1 MQRIIVCCSTSW
13 KWNIWQMAFLSHRLD
28 SRQSGPII
36 LRFFW
41 CFVRNRGHSMWT
53 PWAPGLKKKQDR
65 FVARSRDSFGF
76 PGGWSGGS
84 LAPIPKSVYI
94 ASNDYFYWFSSQDK
108 GRKDSGDPRCF
119 KLAHKNLV
127 HRILMDKPDLLSQG
141 PLFHPAS
148 QSLSLMA

>member
-53 PWAPGLKKKQDR
+53 PWAPGLKKKNRTGLWLGQGILLAFLVDDL
-65 FVARSRDSFGF
+65 VVPWPLF
-76 PGGWSGGS
+76 P
-84 LAPIPKSVYI
+84 KVYTLLPMI
-94 ASNDYFYWFSSQDK
+94 ISIDF
-108 GRKDSGDPRCF
+108 
-119 KLAHKNLV
+119 LHKIKEE
-127 HRILMDKPDLLSQG
+127 RILVILVASSWPIRTWYTESWWTSQTSCHRALCSTLLLSRWV
-141 PLFHPAS
+141 
-148 QSLSLMA
+148 